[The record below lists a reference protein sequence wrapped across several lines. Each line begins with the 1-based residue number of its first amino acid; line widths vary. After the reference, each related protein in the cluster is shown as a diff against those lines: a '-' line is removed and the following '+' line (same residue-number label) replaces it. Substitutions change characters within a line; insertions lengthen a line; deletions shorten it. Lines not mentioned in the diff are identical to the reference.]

1 MKIFNCSRK
10 YVETHKTEL
19 EADDSLFVV
28 SINDFFKNNDGNF
41 KDLRCPPISPK
52 HGIVLF
58 FDDATPADIGRKGV
72 TKVFDRKM
80 AHFILE
86 SVKDALKSGKITH
99 ILVHCSAGISRSAAV
114 SRILNDFVNSV
125 LAENEAD
132 WEYNDKHGF
141 ELPPIP
147 NPHILATMRSVLY
160 DEFL

>member
-10 YVETHKTEL
+10 YVETHKAEL
-19 EADDSLFVV
+19 EADNSLFVV
-28 SINDFFKNNDGNF
+28 SINNFYKNDDRTG
-41 KDLRCPPISPK
+41 KDSCCPPISPK

-58 FDDATPADIGRKGV
+58 FDDATPADIGRKGI

-80 AHFILE
+80 AYFILE
-86 SVKDALKSGKITH
+86 SVEEALNDAEITH
-99 ILVHCSAGISRSAAV
+99 ILVYCSAGISRSAAV

-125 LAENEAD
+125 LFENETD

-141 ELPPIP
+141 ELPPTP

>member
-1 MKIFNCSRK
+1 MKIFNCSRR
-10 YVETHKTEL
+10 YVESHKSEL

-28 SINDFFKNNDGNF
+28 SINDFCKNDDGNV
-41 KDLRCPPISPK
+41 KDLCCPPISPK

-58 FDDATPADIGRKGV
+58 FDDATPADIGRKGI

-80 AHFILE
+80 AYFILE
-86 SVKDALKSGKITH
+86 SIEEALKNTEITH

-125 LAENEAD
+125 LAENETD

-141 ELPPIP
+141 ELPPTP
-147 NPHILATMRSVLY
+147 NPHILATMRNVLY

>member
-10 YVETHKTEL
+10 YVETHKTAL
-19 EADDSLFVV
+19 EADNLLFVV
-28 SINDFFKNNDGNF
+28 SINDFCKNDDGTGKN
-41 KDLRCPPISPK
+41 LVCPPIVAK

-58 FDDATPADIGRKGV
+58 FDDATPADIGREGI

-86 SVKDALKSGKITH
+86 SVEEALKNTEITH

-125 LAENEAD
+125 LSENEAD
-132 WEYNDKHGF
+132 WEYNDKYGF
-141 ELPPIP
+141 ELPPTP
-147 NPHILATMRSVLY
+147 NPHILSTMRSVLY

>member
-1 MKIFNCSRK
+1 MKIFNCSRR
-10 YVETHKTEL
+10 YVETHKSEL

-28 SINDFFKNNDGNF
+28 SINDFCKNDDGKV
-41 KDLRCPPISPK
+41 KDLYRPPISPK

-58 FDDATPADIGRKGV
+58 FDDATPADIGLKGI

-80 AHFILE
+80 AYFILE
-86 SVKDALKSGKITH
+86 SIEEALKNREITH

-125 LAENEAD
+125 LSENETD

-141 ELPPIP
+141 ELPPTP
-147 NPHILATMRSVLY
+147 NPHILATMRNVLY